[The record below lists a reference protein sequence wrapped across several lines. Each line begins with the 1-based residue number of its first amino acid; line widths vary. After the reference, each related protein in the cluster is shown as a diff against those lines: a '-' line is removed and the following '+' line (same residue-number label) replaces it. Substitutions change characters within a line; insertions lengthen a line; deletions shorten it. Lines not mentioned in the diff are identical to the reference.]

1 MALHDRIVRETA
13 SVNVVGGG
21 DNPFSAYVHLP
32 NIVLLG
38 DPGAGKSHL
47 FGEFASAAGAE
58 MKTARSFLNSDLAS
72 MKSSEVIFIDALDE
86 RRTGRGDHNAIDAI
100 VQKLVSLKPRAVR
113 IACRAADWLGE
124 TDLAAFR
131 TYFASTEDPVVL
143 HLGTLSHAEQ
153 SEMLAELGVP
163 DPAGFLNEASRRG
176 LDELLGN
183 PQNLKMLTEV
193 VKTGSWPSG
202 RTELFQQALKILLQE
217 HSKSQTHRPT
227 RKYSPT
233 ELMSVAGE
241 LCAVRLI
248 GDIAAISLTEN
259 DCEGDLPSYRS
270 ICSSNPDKALAAL
283 GRRLF
288 VSGSELETADYAHR
302 TIAEYV
308 GGQWLA
314 EKVRNG
320 LPLGRV
326 RALLGV
332 DGRPASELRGLH
344 AWLAVHLPEHA
355 VELIN
360 SDAFGVLSYAD
371 AAALPPHLRQHL
383 LRALATLAQDDPW
396 FRRWHESSAAIAG
409 LAGSDMVEAFQVHSW
424 GARRNAN
431 ELANAAT

>member
-13 SVNVVGGG
+13 SVHVVGRGE
-21 DNPFSAYVHLP
+21 NPFSAYVHLP

-47 FGEFASAAGAE
+47 FGKFAGAAGVE
-58 MKTARSFLNSDLAS
+58 MKTARSFLNSDLTS
-72 MKSSEVIFIDALDE
+72 MKGCPVIFIDALDE
-86 RRTGRGDHNAIDAI
+86 RRTRGDQNAIDAIDAI
-100 VQKLVSLKPRAVR
+100 VQKLVFLKPRAVR

-131 TYFASTEDPVVL
+131 TYFASTEEPVVL
-143 HLGTLSHAEQ
+143 HLGALSHAEQ
-153 SEMLAELGVP
+153 SEMLAELGLP

-217 HSKSQTHRPT
+217 HSKSQTYRPT
-227 RKYSPT
+227 GKYSPT

-259 DCEGDLPSYRS
+259 DCDHDLPSYRS
-270 ICSSNPDKALAAL
+270 ICASNPDKALAAL

-288 VSGSELETADYAHR
+288 VAGAAPETVDYAHR
-302 TIAEYV
+302 TIAEYL

-314 EKVRNG
+314 GKVRDG

-326 RALLGV
+326 RALLGG
-332 DGRPASELRGLH
+332 DGRPASELRGLN
-344 AWLAVHLPEHA
+344 LY
-355 VELIN
+355 
-360 SDAFGVLSYAD
+360 D
-371 AAALPPHLRQHL
+371 
-383 LRALATLAQDDPW
+383 
-396 FRRWHESSAAIAG
+396 FR
-409 LAGSDMVEAFQVHSW
+409 
-424 GARRNAN
+424 
-431 ELANAAT
+431 